1 LGDKKLRIFGPDNNN
16 YININEKKNKLV
28 SQSMKPK
35 NQNIEVEISKDSDIR
50 QKSVEKLKEIDKM
63 ERQAKINRLKE
74 EIKSGEY
81 KVDPEELAEII
92 VDIAM

>member
-1 LGDKKLRIFGPDNNN
+1 
-16 YININEKKNKLV
+16 
-28 SQSMKPK
+28 MKPK

-92 VDIAM
+92 VDIAMWCILKSVINL

>member
-1 LGDKKLRIFGPDNNN
+1 MRIFGPDNNN